1 MRSLYVY
8 YKVNPGH
15 AGTLRE
21 AVYRWHQGLRNDMPG
36 LVAALHQ
43 RADTPDARTADA
55 PLTWMETYHF
65 NGHPSAQAW
74 DAFEQLLASQAGSLP
89 EGIVGPRHVE
99 RFERLHAAR
108 NHD

>member
-21 AVYRWHQGLRNDMPG
+21 AVYQWHQGLRNDMPG

>member
-8 YKVNPGH
+8 YKVEP
-15 AGTLRE
+15 AQADALRE

-43 RADTPDARTADA
+43 RADTAVPG

-74 DAFEQLLASQAGSLP
+74 AAFEQLLEAQATGLP
-89 EGIVGPRHVE
+89 PGILGPRHVE
-99 RFERLHAAR
+99 RFDRLHAAR

>member
-8 YKVNPGH
+8 YKVEPTQ

-21 AVYRWHQGLRNDMPG
+21 AVYRWHQALRNDMPG

-43 RADTPDARTADA
+43 RADTLASDAT
-55 PLTWMETYHF
+55 LTWMETYHF

-74 DAFEQLLASQAGSLP
+74 DTFEQLLATQATSLP
-89 EGIVGPRHVE
+89 AGIVGPRHVE
-99 RFERLHAAR
+99 KFERLHAAR

>member
-8 YKVNPGH
+8 YKVDPTQ
-15 AGTLRE
+15 AVALRE

-43 RADTPDARTADA
+43 RADSPATE

-65 NGHPSAQAW
+65 NGHPSDKAWADFELQLAAQA
-74 DAFEQLLASQAGSLP
+74 DQLP
-89 EGIVGPRHVE
+89 PGIVGPRHVE